1 MCAFISSDVELTNP
15 YFIYI
20 VKPLIHK
27 TKQAA
32 DATSLIN
39 FRGRGLTDWLTD
51 YKVKSSN
58 HEN

>member
-1 MCAFISSDVELTNP
+1 MAKYQQVFISPKMCAFISSDVELTNP

-39 FRGRGLTDWLTD
+39 FRGRGLTD
-51 YKVKSSN
+51 
-58 HEN
+58 